1 MEGVRNVL
9 RSGSARTAR
18 GLKISAL
25 AVALLAGASAQAMA
39 AESSASPARTSA
51 PVAAPVPPSTTS
63 SEARAPAHG
72 TATSDLPRAR
82 PVPGGI
88 ALVEV
93 GAANGTRAPVVTH
106 AGRRV
111 LVRAHEGRWL
121 AIIGLPLDTPVGTD
135 SIVVADAGGAKRTV
149 PFAVENRDYV
159 TQRLKVAPKHV
170 DLSPEALARSTRE
183 REHLSKVLGT
193 WSDTPPPTITL
204 QAPVPGPRSSSFGSR
219 RVFND
224 QPRNP
229 HTGMDIAAGTGTP
242 IAAPAAGVVVDTGDY
257 FFNGNTVIVDHGQ
270 GWLTLY
276 CHLSRIDVKPG
287 DRVAVGDRLGLVG
300 ATGRVTGPHLHWG
313 VSLNRAWVDPELM
326 LAEQP

>member
-1 MEGVRNVL
+1 MEDVRNVL
-9 RSGSARTAR
+9 RSGSARAAR
-18 GLKISAL
+18 GPKIPTL
-25 AVALLAGASAQAMA
+25 VVALLVGASAQVNAV
-39 AESSASPARTSA
+39 ESPAPRARA
-51 PVAAPVPPSTTS
+51 PAAAPTPRSNAA
-63 SEARAPAHG
+63 SEARAPTSAD
-72 TATSDLPRAR
+72 ATSDLPRAR

-88 ALVEV
+88 AIVDL
-93 GAANGTRAPVVTH
+93 GAANEARAPVVTH

-121 AIIGLPLDTPVGTD
+121 AIVGLPLDTPVGTD
-135 SIVVADAGGAKRTV
+135 SIVVSDGGGTKRTLT
-149 PFAVENRDYV
+149 FAVESREYV
-159 TQRLKVAPKHV
+159 TQRLKVEPKHV

-193 WSDTPPPTITL
+193 WTDAPPPTITL

-229 HTGMDIAAGTGTP
+229 HTGMDIAAATGTP

-326 LAEQP
+326 LAAVP